1 MQMRKK
7 GKRGKIMDIS
17 LKELCVYLGLFLC
30 CEMFMVIMTSHYVN
44 EYSGERLS
52 TAGILQSVSFKTL
65 SDGCALEIGVNGR
78 EYEISKMNNILGLF
92 SFDFGIEGNYASEA
106 IGELQMYLEGEIGKL
121 AHIEY
126 VHVNGDDTVLGL
138 TIGNTQYLNADEVL
152 EDHITYHTL
161 GRNIFAIAFVITL
174 IPFVILLLRV
184 LRAKPKPSGDRE

>member
-1 MQMRKK
+1 MRKK

-92 SFDFGIEGNYASEA
+92 SFDFGIEGNY
-106 IGELQMYLEGEIGKL
+106 L
-121 AHIEY
+121 
-126 VHVNGDDTVLGL
+126 
-138 TIGNTQYLNADEVL
+138 
-152 EDHITYHTL
+152 
-161 GRNIFAIAFVITL
+161 
-174 IPFVILLLRV
+174 
-184 LRAKPKPSGDRE
+184 